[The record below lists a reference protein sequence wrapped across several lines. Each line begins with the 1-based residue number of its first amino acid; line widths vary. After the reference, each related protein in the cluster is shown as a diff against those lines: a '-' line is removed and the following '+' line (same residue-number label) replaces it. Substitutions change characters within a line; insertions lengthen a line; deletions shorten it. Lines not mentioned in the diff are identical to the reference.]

1 MAKRKRC
8 RKLCR
13 YGKNGSATVRKFSQP
28 LMRRKMFADL
38 LLPPVQCSGRSRGI
52 VRAPKQ
58 CDRFSGI
65 SSVLNQQ
72 TLEISLGDQRLREN
86 DNAAALWWTLADHA
100 HGIEELSC
108 LAVTRQGFGELFL
121 ERFRMERQI
130 LASLNHPGIARLLDG
145 GVGQDGSVFLALPR
159 LVGGFSAGMPSE
171 SLLAGA
177 KLFGPLSVNARIS
190 G

>member
-1 MAKRKRC
+1 MNE
-8 RKLCR
+8 
-13 YGKNGSATVRKFSQP
+13 GKPDGDCAAGP

-52 VRAPKQ
+52 VHAPKQ

-108 LAVTRQGFGELFL
+108 LAVTRQGFGARDEIAYSMEFGLYGQRVRGFKLVCFAFCLKILIFQVCKKCNIGILPGSLTVQHPVETFRNLF
-121 ERFRMERQI
+121 E
-130 LASLNHPGIARLLDG
+130 AACKG
-145 GVGQDGSVFLALPR
+145 GNR
-159 LVGGFSAGMPSE
+159 
-171 SLLAGA
+171 
-177 KLFGPLSVNARIS
+177 
-190 G
+190 